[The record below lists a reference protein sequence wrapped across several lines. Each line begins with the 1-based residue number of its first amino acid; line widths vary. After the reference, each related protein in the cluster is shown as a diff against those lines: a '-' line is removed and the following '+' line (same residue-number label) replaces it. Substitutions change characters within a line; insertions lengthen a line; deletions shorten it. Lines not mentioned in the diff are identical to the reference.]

1 MAQGR
6 ATRSSS
12 ENYQNFDQLDGRHT
26 LQQVLPQMVVNYRA
40 RLRKG
45 GKVAYFNYA
54 LAKEMGLI
62 AQDHVEELTPSLEK
76 KIIETFSLII
86 INEFD
91 ELHGKKFPEK
101 DIKPYRY
108 MATRYLQLQHPNK
121 TGKTSGD
128 GRSVWNG
135 QYKGRGG
142 KVWDV
147 SSCGSGATCL
157 SPATAIQG
165 KFFESG
171 DPSISY
177 GCGYS
182 ELDEGLST
190 AFFSEI
196 MHRNGHSTERVLA
209 VVDFGNNIALTV
221 RAHENLLRPSHFF
234 AWLKQ
239 GEHAALE
246 TLTQYWIH
254 RQFKNKVFDSIP
266 KTKNAQYKL
275 ALEWL
280 TDRFARTAAKFEDD
294 YIFCWLD
301 WDGDNILMDGG
312 IIDYGSIRQ
321 FGLFH
326 SEYRYDDVERF
337 STTIVE
343 QKQKARYLV
352 QSFAQMFDFLQTGKK
367 RNLKDFANHHSLSD
381 FDRIFE
387 EQKDLNLL
395 TKIGFDAKVRD
406 QLFSKQR
413 SKVTEFRKIFAWFET
428 AKSSEGMIE
437 VADGVNWNAIYCMRD
452 ILRELPQIYLA
463 RGKDAVLEDAEFI
476 EVIRSSYATNDD
488 VKLTN
493 TLKNKIKLF
502 QDQYRE
508 LVSLA
513 GKPAN
518 VLLGLTM
525 RSSIINKYDRVTGDA
540 VTTVVDK
547 VMHAKPQ
554 LKADDMYV
562 VMREFTEFQNLDPDL
577 KRRLHGSKKMPRER
591 LMKTMVQIV
600 RDYREGL

>member
-6 ATRSSS
+6 ATKNSDDTYS
-12 ENYQNFDQLDGRHT
+12 NFDQLDGRHP
-26 LQQVLPQMVVNYRA
+26 LQQALPQMVVTYKA
-40 RLRKG
+40 RTRKG

-62 AQDHVEELTPSLEK
+62 PVDHPEEMGSALEK
-76 KIIETFSLII
+76 KLLETFSIII

-91 ELHGKKFPEK
+91 EIHGKKFPEK
-101 DIKPYRY
+101 DIKPHRY

-135 QYKGRGG
+135 QYKGKG
-142 KVWDV
+142 KAWDV

-182 ELDEGLST
+182 EMDEGLST

-196 MHRNGHSTERVLA
+196 MHKNGHSTERVL
-209 VVDFGNNIALTV
+209 VVIDYGGNIGLTV

-239 GEHAALE
+239 GERDALE
-246 TLTQYWIH
+246 TLVDQWVH
-254 RQFKNKVFDSIP
+254 RQHKNKVFDSIP
-266 KTKNAQYKL
+266 KNKSALYNMC
-275 ALEWL
+275 LEWL
-280 TDRFARTAAKFEDD
+280 TDRFARTAARFEDD

-337 STTIVE
+337 STTILE
-343 QKQKARYLV
+343 QKQKARYMV
-352 QSFAQMFDFLQTGKK
+352 QTFAQMFDFLKTGKK
-367 RNLKDFANHHSLSD
+367 KNLKDFATHNSMSE
-381 FDRIFE
+381 FDRIFD

-395 TKIGFDAKVRD
+395 TKVGFDTKARD
-406 QLFSKQR
+406 QLFSKHR
-413 SKVTEFRKIFAWFET
+413 KEVMEFRKIFSWFET
-428 AKSSEGMIE
+428 AKSSEGIIE

-452 ILRELPQIYLA
+452 VLRELPQIYLA
-463 RGKDAVLEDAEFI
+463 RGGNELLNDEEFI
-476 EVIRSSYATNDD
+476 EIIRSSYATDED
-488 VKLTN
+488 VKLTSG
-493 TLKNKIKLF
+493 LKSKIKAF
-502 QDQYRE
+502 QEQYRNLIT
-508 LVSLA
+508 LV

-547 VMHAKPQ
+547 VMHAKPR
-554 LKADDMYV
+554 LSSDDMYL
-562 VMREFTEFQNLDPDL
+562 VMREFTEFQNLDPDV
-577 KRRLHGSKKMPRER
+577 KRRVQGNRKMPRER
-591 LMKTMVQIV
+591 LIKTMVQIV

>member
-6 ATRSSS
+6 ATKNSDDNYSS
-12 ENYQNFDQLDGRHT
+12 FDQLDGRHP
-26 LQQVLPQMVVNYRA
+26 LQQALPQMVVTYKA
-40 RLRKG
+40 RTRKG

-54 LAKEMGLI
+54 LAKEMGLLP
-62 AQDHVEELTPSLEK
+62 QNHPEELSAALEK
-76 KIIETFSLII
+76 KLLETFSIII

-91 ELHGKKFPEK
+91 EIHGKKFPQK
-101 DIKPYRY
+101 DIKEHRY

-135 QYKGRGG
+135 QFKGKG
-142 KVWDV
+142 KTWDV

-165 KFFESG
+165 RFFESG

-196 MHRNGHSTERVLA
+196 MHRNGHSTERVLL
-209 VVDFGNNIALTV
+209 VIDYGGNIGLTV
-221 RAHENLLRPSHFF
+221 RTHENLLRPSHFF

-239 GEHAALE
+239 GDQAALE
-246 TLTQYWIH
+246 TLTDQWIH
-254 RQFKNKVFDSIP
+254 RQHKNKVFDSIP
-266 KTKNAQYKL
+266 KSKTAQHTMC
-275 ALEWL
+275 LEWL
-280 TDRFARTAAKFEDD
+280 TDRFARTAARFEDD

-337 STTIVE
+337 STTILE
-343 QKQKARYLV
+343 QKQKARYMI
-352 QSFAQMFDFLQTGKK
+352 QTFAQLFDFLKTGKK
-367 RNLKDFANHHSLSD
+367 KNLKDFATHKAMAD
-381 FDRIFE
+381 FDRIFD

-395 TKIGFDAKVRD
+395 TKIGFDTKTRD
-406 QLFSKQR
+406 MLFSKHRKQ
-413 SKVTEFRKIFAWFET
+413 VMEFRKIFTWFET
-428 AKSSEGMIE
+428 AKSSEGLIE

-463 RGKDAVLEDAEFI
+463 RGGSATLEENEFI
-476 EVIRSSYATNDD
+476 EIIRSSYATDED
-488 VKLTN
+488 VKMTSG
-493 TLKNKIKLF
+493 LKGKIKSF
-502 QDQYRE
+502 QEQYRGLIE
-508 LVSLA
+508 LA

-547 VMHAKPQ
+547 VMHAKPR
-554 LKADDMYV
+554 LSADDMYV
-562 VMREFTEFQNLDPDL
+562 VMREFTEFQNLDPDV
-577 KRRLHGSKKMPRER
+577 KRREGGHRRIPRER
-591 LMKTMVQIV
+591 LIKTMVQIV

>member
-6 ATRSSS
+6 ATKNSDDTYS
-12 ENYQNFDQLDGRHT
+12 NFDQLDGRHP
-26 LQQVLPQMVVNYRA
+26 LQQALPQMVVTYKA
-40 RLRKG
+40 RTRKG
-45 GKVAYFNYA
+45 GKVAYFNFA

-62 AQDHVEELTPSLEK
+62 PATHSEEMSSALEK
-76 KIIETFSLII
+76 KLLETFSLII

-91 ELHGKKFPEK
+91 EIHGKKFPEK
-101 DIKPYRY
+101 EIKPHRY

-135 QYKGRGG
+135 QYKGKG
-142 KVWDV
+142 KTWDV

-182 ELDEGLST
+182 EMDEGLST

-196 MHRNGHSTERVLA
+196 MHKNGHSTERVL
-209 VVDFGNNIALTV
+209 VVIDYGGNIGLTV

-239 GEHAALE
+239 GEREALA
-246 TLTQYWIH
+246 TLVDQWVH
-254 RQFKNKVFDSIP
+254 RQHKNKVFDSIP
-266 KTKNAQYKL
+266 KSKTALYNL
-275 ALEWL
+275 CLEWL
-280 TDRFARTAAKFEDD
+280 TDRFARTAARFEDD

-337 STTIVE
+337 STTILE
-343 QKQKARYLV
+343 QKQKARYMV
-352 QSFAQMFDFLQTGKK
+352 QTFAQMFDFLKTGKK
-367 RNLKDFANHHSLSD
+367 KNLKDFATHKSMSE
-381 FDRIFE
+381 FDRIFD
-387 EQKDLNLL
+387 EQKDLDLL
-395 TKIGFDAKVRD
+395 TKVGFDTKARE
-406 QLFSKQR
+406 QLFSKHR
-413 SKVTEFRKIFAWFET
+413 KEVMEFRKIFSWFET
-428 AKSSEGMIE
+428 AKSSEGIIE

-452 ILRELPQIYLA
+452 VLRELPQIYLA
-463 RGKDAVLEDAEFI
+463 RGGDALLNDEEFI
-476 EVIRSSYATNDD
+476 EIIRSSYATDDD
-488 VKLTN
+488 VKLTSG
-493 TLKNKIKLF
+493 LKAKIKAF
-502 QDQYRE
+502 QEQYRG
-508 LVSLA
+508 LISLL

-547 VMHAKPQ
+547 VMHAKPR
-554 LKADDMYV
+554 LSSDDMYL
-562 VMREFTEFQNLDPDL
+562 VMREFTEFQNLDPDV
-577 KRRLHGSKKMPRER
+577 KRRVTGNRKMPRER
-591 LMKTMVQIV
+591 LIKTMVQIV